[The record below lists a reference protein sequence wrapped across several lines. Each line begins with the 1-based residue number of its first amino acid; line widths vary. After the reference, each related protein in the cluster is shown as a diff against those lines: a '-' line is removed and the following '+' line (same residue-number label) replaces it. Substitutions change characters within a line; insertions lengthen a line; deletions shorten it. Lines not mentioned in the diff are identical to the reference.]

1 LFFFALGFNPC
12 AVSIVAGLILM
23 VISAFKRKFCDPL
36 PAAAVARE
44 DDDDNRLDDQSEP
57 KQEATLVTE
66 SEATLAEVD
75 YGLLLLFMGQFL
87 LVGSFDDTG
96 VPQAFYN
103 WTMGSCAGF
112 RAEGMCL
119 YWFIT
124 IVAVLSN
131 VASNVPVC
139 QMLAAS
145 LPFASPYELLQV
157 SYAASIAGNMTI
169 FGSTS
174 NMIVAFQAA
183 KYGNHTFTTTRHAV
197 FNFPSSLACLYVGTA
212 ILSAVH
218 FAPECSVK
226 LGECEGMEAYYAEH
240 GPSVITLLVALTLC
254 IVCTGCVVFTVCLPC
269 RGRALRRE
277 EEEDASRC
285 RRTEMIDLGAGNAA
299 DDGSDL
305 HLFEDYT
312 PHQRSLGLVTDN
324 KAEAHGY
331 HRIGDDDDV

>member
-1 LFFFALGFNPC
+1 
-12 AVSIVAGLILM
+12 M

-36 PAAAVARE
+36 PAAAAARE
-44 DDDDNRLDDQSEP
+44 DDDANRLDDQSEP
-57 KQEATLVTE
+57 KQEAKLMTE
-66 SEATLAEVD
+66 SETTLAEVD

-96 VPQAFYN
+96 VPEAFYN
-103 WTMGSCAGF
+103 WTMGSCADRKPEGF
-112 RAEGMCL
+112 CV
-119 YWFIT
+119 YWFVT

-139 QMLAAS
+139 QMLAAAF
-145 LPFASPYELLQV
+145 PFASPYEWLQV
-157 SYAASIAGNMTI
+157 SYAASIAGNMTM

-183 KYGNHTFTTTRHAV
+183 KVGNHTFTTTRHAS
-197 FNFPSSLACLYVGTA
+197 FGFPSTLACLYVGTG
-212 ILSAVH
+212 ILAAVH

-240 GPSVITLLVALTLC
+240 GPSVITLSVALTLC
-254 IVCTGCVVFTVCLPC
+254 IVCTGCIVFTVFPSC

-277 EEEDASRC
+277 EENAISC
-285 RRTEMIDLGAGNAA
+285 RRTEMIDLGAGDNAGDDD

-312 PHQRSLGLVTDN
+312 PHQRSLGLVTD

-331 HRIGDDDDV
+331 HRIGDYDDV